1 VDAAGGDD
9 TGAGNSGFA
18 SGAVSGVEAGAA
30 DFAGGGFSGP
40 LMPHETIASAAS
52 GTMMVATKRR
62 NILMRELY
70 APDAPDAICESI
82 DEQSITRRE
91 DACMTSESEFVA
103 LADRVL
109 MSIGA
114 ALDVAA
120 DTSDA
125 DLDWSLNDGILTIDC
140 GEGGKV
146 IVNRHVPNR
155 ELWVAAKSGGFH
167 FKDDAGGWR
176 DTRTGEALATVLTR
190 LLQAQSG
197 ADIAF
202 ALPGPN

>member
-1 VDAAGGDD
+1 
-9 TGAGNSGFA
+9 
-18 SGAVSGVEAGAA
+18 
-30 DFAGGGFSGP
+30 
-40 LMPHETIASAAS
+40 MPHETIASAAR
-52 GTMMVATKRR
+52 GTMMVVAKRR
-62 NILMRELY
+62 NILMLELY
-70 APDAPDAICESI
+70 ALDAMCEAI
-82 DEQSITRRE
+82 DEQSITRGE
-91 DACMTSESEFVA
+91 DACMSSESEFVA
-103 LADRVL
+103 LADKVL

-167 FKDDAGGWR
+167 FKDDAGRWR

>member
-1 VDAAGGDD
+1 M
-9 TGAGNSGFA
+9 TG
-18 SGAVSGVEAGAA
+18 
-30 DFAGGGFSGP
+30 
-40 LMPHETIASAAS
+40 
-52 GTMMVATKRR
+52 
-62 NILMRELY
+62 
-70 APDAPDAICESI
+70 
-82 DEQSITRRE
+82 
-91 DACMTSESEFVA
+91 ESEFVA

-140 GEGGKV
+140 GAGGKV

-167 FKDDAGGWR
+167 FKDDAGVWR
-176 DTRTGEALATVLTR
+176 DTRTGEALAAVLAR

-197 ADIAF
+197 VEIEF
-202 ALPGPN
+202 VLPDPTSR

>member
-1 VDAAGGDD
+1 
-9 TGAGNSGFA
+9 
-18 SGAVSGVEAGAA
+18 
-30 DFAGGGFSGP
+30 
-40 LMPHETIASAAS
+40 MPQETIASAAS

-62 NILMRELY
+62 NILVLELY
-70 APDAPDAICESI
+70 AIDARDAMCEAI
-82 DEQSITRRE
+82 GNQSITRRE
-91 DACMTSESEFVA
+91 DACMIRESEFVA

-120 DTSDA
+120 DSSDA

-146 IVNRHVPNR
+146 IVNRHLPNR

-167 FKDDAGGWR
+167 FKDDAGVWR
-176 DTRTGEALATVLTR
+176 DSRTGEALATVLTR
-190 LLQAQSG
+190 LVQAQSG
-197 ADIAF
+197 VEIGF
-202 ALPGPN
+202 VLPGPN

>member
-1 VDAAGGDD
+1 
-9 TGAGNSGFA
+9 
-18 SGAVSGVEAGAA
+18 
-30 DFAGGGFSGP
+30 
-40 LMPHETIASAAS
+40 
-52 GTMMVATKRR
+52 
-62 NILMRELY
+62 
-70 APDAPDAICESI
+70 
-82 DEQSITRRE
+82 
-91 DACMTSESEFVA
+91 MTTESEFVV

-114 ALDVAA
+114 AHDDAA

-125 DLDWSLNDGILTIDC
+125 DLDRSLNDIIMTIDC

-167 FKDDAGGWR
+167 FKDDAGVWR
-176 DTRTGEALATVLTR
+176 DTRTGEALAAVLAR

-197 ADIAF
+197 VEIEF
-202 ALPGPN
+202 VLPDQTSR